1 MYNNKQGVTINGGR
15 LAFCGGSGPSDYIET
30 RKGIYGKEGSFM
42 STFEEMQIML
52 IILMIIVPLIVELVK
67 AQKK

>member
-1 MYNNKQGVTINGGR
+1 MYNNKQGVTINGGQ

-42 STFEEMQIML
+42 STFETLSIV
-52 IILMIIVPLIVELVK
+52 LMILAIIITLLLEVVK
-67 AQKK
+67 LQKK